1 MNINDMLIVS
11 VQPVIA
17 IRERSPVS
25 VQSPVTPDSTDDTD
39 NQSDAGHINAL
50 DQILET
56 LNILDEVRDD
66 LIEYSRNSDKQV
78 SVMTFFKDVMTSY
91 DDMSFDEVANKQ
103 DKFSEFLQ
111 NYPNI
116 TIRDDVSSVFDKHN
130 IIFREEYPTDGSR
143 SSNNSDTL
151 GRGKRSA
158 TPDSRV
164 TLYQSFSGKWSTN
177 VFDVITSYGWI
188 ARSSVNSLG
197 DESPHGYYFL
207 ASSSTGVYQWLEGG
221 AQRKIKCATERGL
234 IFNRNELLEITR
246 ELSNVI
252 KFFDQAQEPT
262 PSNDTTLDAEFYA
275 CRSSIK
281 TLPRIIQL
289 AVNDALTE
297 LRMNKA
303 TCDAKLAEIYDIAEL
318 LCKDPKYKDKHIG
331 DRVKPHKERS
341 KRSGRSRRSS
351 NWDFIGPEDDYQ
363 PLIEVLDYMKNNL
376 MVNHIQLKKHAV
388 RVKSLENIIDQGEN
402 INRMLGALHNIDVL
416 SRDIEKSSSQNLE
429 NLQSVNIKMKYV
441 VEDLRS
447 VTLLLANSVHFD
459 ASCYAQPK
467 HMVSC
472 AKDVPRVNFTS
483 AGYLTIEYY
492 TEKIR
497 LEAKQYF
504 TCLPIEKGLS
514 RKHHHY
520 AIQSSG
526 SSILL
531 NNGVLIMNSTDDNS
545 FTRDYG
551 RSIATIEQCYFNT
564 RLGPAPHIYLN
575 CRIDTQVQYHD
586 NRGRLATKDLK
597 AFGLLRIDFSQFPI
611 TIRSQ
616 TLSLDDILKRQKSS
630 MYENMYA
637 RVSRG
642 AWYSALYLPR
652 ALLEHKEH
660 EEADAYWTDV
670 ANLAYKYPKMKWYFA
685 ISVSVMTLTA
695 LGIVG
700 GCCVKYRI
708 NILNCFVGL
717 YDCCQP
723 QRTEQLSRPQILRFR
738 KRRQNENDDT
748 VTTEEVR
755 PIIREKSRS
764 GKKSRRE
771 DSSARSRSRTRSRSR
786 SPRSPARR
794 RARATS
800 RSPPPYGDT
809 NTEVM
814 TRALTDGKSNKINKA
829 TFVRTRS
836 DK

>member
-1 MNINDMLIVS
+1 M
-11 VQPVIA
+11 
-17 IRERSPVS
+17 S
-25 VQSPVTPDSTDDTD
+25 VQSSVTPDSTDDTD

-50 DQILET
+50 DQILDT

-66 LIEYSRNSDKQV
+66 LIEYSRNNDKQV

-103 DKFSEFLQ
+103 NKFGDFLQ

-116 TIRDDVSSVFDKHN
+116 AIRDDISSVFDKHN
-130 IIFREEYPTDGSR
+130 IIFREDYPTDGSR

-158 TPDSRV
+158 TPVSRV
-164 TLYQSFSGKWSTN
+164 TLYQSFSGSWSTN
-177 VFDVITSYGWI
+177 VLDVIRPYGWI

-207 ASSSTGVYQWLEGG
+207 ASGPTGVYQWLEGG
-221 AQRKIKCATERGL
+221 TQRKIKCATERGL

-252 KFFDQAQEPT
+252 KFFDQAQEPS

-281 TLPRIIQL
+281 ALPRIIQL
-289 AVNDALTE
+289 AINDALIE

-303 TCDAKLAEIYDIAEL
+303 TCDAKLSEIYDIAEL
-318 LCKDPKYKDKHIG
+318 LSKDPKYKNKHIG
-331 DRVKPHKERS
+331 DRVKPQRERS
-341 KRSGRSRRSS
+341 KRSWRSRRSS

-363 PLIEVLDYMKNNL
+363 PLIEVLDYMKNN
-376 MVNHIQLKKHAV
+376 MIVNHIQLKKHAT
-388 RVKSLENIIDQGEN
+388 RVKSLEDIIDQGEN

-429 NLQSVNIKMKYV
+429 NLQSVNTKMKYV

-447 VTLLLANSVHFD
+447 VTVLLANSVHFD
-459 ASCYAQPK
+459 ASCYAQPR

-492 TEKIR
+492 TERIQ
-497 LEAKQYF
+497 LEPKQYF

-531 NNGVLIMNSTDDNS
+531 NNGVLIVNSTDDKS
-545 FTRDYG
+545 FTQDYSH
-551 RSIATIEQCYFNT
+551 SIATIEQCYFNT

-575 CRIDTQVQYHD
+575 CRVDTQIQYHD

-597 AFGLLRIDFSQFPI
+597 AFGLFRIDFGQFPI

-616 TLSLDDILKRQKSS
+616 TLSLDDILKRQKSN
-630 MYENMYA
+630 MYENLYA
-637 RVSRG
+637 RVSRE

-670 ANLAYKYPKMKWYFA
+670 AHLAYKYPKMKWYFA
-685 ISVSVMTLTA
+685 ISVSVMSLTA

-700 GCCVKYRI
+700 GCCVRYRI
-708 NILNCFVGL
+708 NILNCCVSL
-717 YDCCQP
+717 YECCQP
-723 QRTEQLSRPQILRFR
+723 QQTEQLTRPQILRFR
-738 KRRQNENDDT
+738 KRKQNEDDDI
-748 VTTEEVR
+748 VTSEEIR
-755 PIIREKSRS
+755 PIIREKSRP
-764 GKKSRRE
+764 GKKSRKE
-771 DSSARSRSRTRSRSR
+771 DKGARGRSRTRSRSR
-786 SPRSPARR
+786 SGSRSPARR
-794 RARATS
+794 RTRATS
-800 RSPPPYGDT
+800 GSPPPYGDT
-809 NTEVM
+809 NTEAISRV
-814 TRALTDGKSNKINKA
+814 LTENKGNKSNKA
-829 TFVRTRS
+829 TFVRTR
-836 DK
+836 

>member
-1 MNINDMLIVS
+1 MNI
-11 VQPVIA
+11 
-17 IRERSPVS
+17 
-25 VQSPVTPDSTDDTD
+25 QSPATSDNTDDTD
-39 NQSDAGHINAL
+39 DQSDAGHINAL
-50 DQILET
+50 DQILDT
-56 LNILDEVRDD
+56 LNILDEVRYD
-66 LIEYSRNSDKQV
+66 LIEYSRNNDKQV
-78 SVMTFFKDVMTSY
+78 SVMTFFKEYY
-91 DDMSFDEVANKQ
+91 DDMSFDESTNEQ
-103 DKFSEFLQ
+103 DKFSGFLQ
-111 NYPNI
+111 NYPN
-116 TIRDDVSSVFDKHN
+116 TSIRDDISSVFNRHN
-130 IIFREEYPTDGSR
+130 VIFREHYPTNR
-143 SSNNSDTL
+143 SNSDSL
-151 GRGKRSA
+151 ERRKRST

-164 TLYQSFSGKWSTN
+164 TLYQSFSGTWSTN
-177 VFDVITSYGWI
+177 VLDVVTPYGWI
-188 ARSSVNSLG
+188 ASSSINSLG

-207 ASSSTGVYQWLEGG
+207 ASGPTGTYQWLDGG
-221 AQRKIKCATERGL
+221 AKRKIKCATERGL
-234 IFNRNELLEITR
+234 IFNKNELLEITR
-246 ELSNVI
+246 ELNNVI
-252 KFFDQAQEPT
+252 KFFDQAQEPA
-262 PSNDTTLDAEFYA
+262 PSNDTTLNAEFYA

-289 AVNDALTE
+289 AINDALTE
-297 LRMNKA
+297 LHMNKA

-318 LCKDPKYKDKHIG
+318 LYRDPKYKNKHIG
-331 DRVKPHKERS
+331 DRVKPHKEKSR
-341 KRSGRSRRSS
+341 RSRRS
-351 NWDFIGPEDDYQ
+351 NWDFIGPDDDYQ
-363 PLIEVLDYMKNNL
+363 PIIEVLDYMKNN
-376 MVNHIQLKKHAV
+376 MIVNHIQLKKHAI
-388 RVKSLENIIDQGEN
+388 RVKSLESIIDRGEN
-402 INRMLGALHNIDVL
+402 INRLLGALHNIDVL

-441 VEDLRS
+441 VEDLKS
-447 VTLLLANSVHFD
+447 VTLLLANSVHYD
-459 ASCYAQPK
+459 ASCYVQHK
-467 HMVSC
+467 YMVSC
-472 AKDVPRVNFTS
+472 AKDVPRVNYTS

-497 LEAKQYF
+497 LESKQYF

-514 RKHHHY
+514 LKHHHY

-531 NNGVLIMNSTDDNS
+531 NNGVLIVNSTNDES
-545 FTRDYG
+545 FTRDYSH
-551 RSIATIEQCYFNT
+551 SIATIEQCYFNT

-575 CRIDTQVQYHD
+575 CRIDTQLQYHD

-597 AFGLLRIDFSQFPI
+597 AFDLLRIDFGQFPI

-616 TLSLDDILKRQKSS
+616 TLSLDDILKRQKSNNL
-630 MYENMYA
+630 ENMYA

-660 EEADAYWTDV
+660 EEADAYWTNV

-708 NILNCFVGL
+708 NILNCCVSL

-738 KRRQNENDDT
+738 KRRQNEDDDA

-771 DSSARSRSRTRSRSR
+771 DSSARNRSRTRSRSR